1 MVGSQLR
8 EGSMLCAPNSVLR
21 VGVAEARPPSGLR
34 YGKAWAIAF
43 LSVLFAFPAQSQ
55 ERRCF
60 TAEVFVSDTASEEH
74 CVEAVERIESY
85 AEGGGLRVY
94 RQDVTSDEKAAERF
108 ERVRKHFRL
117 NESSVPLVYVA
128 GQAFVAPRGD
138 QFDRKLRDALTM
150 TVFVRNGCPRCAR
163 AKAFL
168 PSVQRRYPALRLVY
182 REITTD
188 RSAPSDLEKLSR
200 RYGQRAVSVPVFHFC
215 QQMVV
220 GFDREETS
228 GRSLLQKLDYWTHS
242 CRQRDVSF
250 LESAT
255 HPGHV
260 EGEPC
265 RCDSPVRVMTASLFG
280 AAWWSQQV
288 SPVLQASEDPQE
300 SSDIDDDLPP
310 LPPPLPGPPP
320 PPMGGE
326 ASDGAA
332 GELPALPPSSTSAM
346 EETESIQLPI
356 FGEVDASRVGLP
368 VFTIAVGLVDGFNP
382 CAMWVLLFLL
392 SILVN
397 LKDRWKILA
406 VAGTFVLISGIAYF
420 AFMAAWLNVF
430 RWVGL
435 LRPVQIALGV
445 LAIVVGGIHIK
456 DFFAFKQG
464 VSLSIPESAK
474 PGIYARVRQIVN
486 AENLFGAIVG
496 ASILAVMVNIVE
508 LLCTSG
514 LPALYTSILAMQ
526 QLPAWHEYLYLAL
539 YNVAY
544 MFDDA
549 LMVGI
554 VVTTLG
560 RHKLQETQ
568 GRWLKLISGLVI
580 FVLGVVMLVRPE
592 ILL

>member
-1 MVGSQLR
+1 MPGARLH
-8 EGSMLCAPNSVLR
+8 VLR
-21 VGVAEARPPSGLR
+21 REVKDALPFRGRGSWHLFVIGLLLVGMGRPAVA
-34 YGKAWAIAF
+34 
-43 LSVLFAFPAQSQ
+43 Q
-55 ERRCF
+55 EQRCF
-60 TAEVFVSDTASEEH
+60 TAEVFVSDAVSNER
-74 CVEAVERIESY
+74 CDEAVSWIENY
-85 AEGGGLRVY
+85 ATKGGLRVY
-94 RQDVTSDEKAAERF
+94 RQDATSDEKAAERF

-117 NESSVPLVYVA
+117 SETSVPLVYVA
-128 GQAFVAPRGD
+128 GQAFVAPTTSD
-138 QFDRKLRDALTM
+138 QFERRFRDALTM

-163 AKAFL
+163 AKSFL

-188 RSAPSDLEKLSR
+188 RYASSDLEKLSR
-200 RYGQRAVSVPVFHFC
+200 TYGQRAVSVPVFHFC

-228 GRSLLQKLDYWTHS
+228 GKSLLQKLDYWTHR
-242 CRQRDVSF
+242 CRQDDVSF

-255 HPGHV
+255 LPEQVG
-260 EGEPC
+260 GETCPC
-265 RCDSPVRVMTASLFG
+265 VSPVRVMTGSLFG
-280 AAWWSQQV
+280 APWALQQV
-288 SPVLQASEDPQE
+288 STLLQVSNEADEADDTSEFEDE
-300 SSDIDDDLPP
+300 LPP
-310 LPPPLPGPPP
+310 LPPPPPGPPP
-320 PPMGGE
+320 PPLDGDPSDLEGG
-326 ASDGAA
+326 APPS
-332 GELPALPPSSTSAM
+332 LPPPPTSPM
-346 EETESIQLPI
+346 EESEMIRLPV

-368 VFTIAVGLVDGFNP
+368 LFTIAVGLVDGFNP

-406 VAGTFVLISGIAYF
+406 VAGTFVLISGLAYF

-435 LRPVQIALGV
+435 LRPVQIALGL
-445 LAIVVGGIHIK
+445 LAIFVGGVHIK
-456 DFFAFKQG
+456 DFFAFKHG
-464 VSLSIPESAK
+464 LSLSIPESAK

-526 QLPAWHEYLYLAL
+526 QLPVWHEYLYLAL
-539 YNVAY
+539 YNLAY
-544 MFDDA
+544 MFDDS
-549 LMVGI
+549 LMVG
-554 VVTTLG
+554 VVVITLG

-568 GRWLKLISGLVI
+568 GRWLKLVSGLVI
-580 FVLGVVMLVRPE
+580 FVLGVIMLVRPE
-592 ILL
+592 LLL